1 MVFLSIVALRALRR
15 AARLADRSAFGA
27 RLSRSGYRFVA
38 DVAARLFGRL
48 DGVDGVYLTG
58 SLTRPESLAPGY
70 SDIDLVLAVS
80 TASLADEL
88 RLRNDI
94 ARVQRRLNAFGPL
107 FKNVDYVDLDDLDLY
122 RRYGDAWALDLDR
135 RWVFLGGVDR
145 RDAARRPSGDAV
157 RQERLVR
164 ALRRWFKAGPAL
176 LDPHD
181 SREAFIRD
189 RGAERLLAD
198 ALAALTGRDRLDPL
212 RTLLSAAAAWD
223 APALRRLARDNEH
236 ASPLAPVARWSSTLA
251 PERTTLL
258 EAALEAIDLAAA
270 DVARGG
276 SLAKIAAPVV
286 SSRTELRDAARTAH
300 TMGFEATVL
309 ALRAPRDGVILI
321 LDGENRSAPDRLRRH
336 RAMLDELGQLPEAQF
351 PWARWPV
358 LVTPS
363 MWRAGVLFEPSLE
376 GAATFVADASASLP
390 EVWVPASFERRELE
404 LRRRLA
410 KIVRARG
417 RRFRAHRGATA
428 TLDAERALIA
438 ALRDELAAWRREVAR

>member
-1 MVFLSIVALRALRR
+1 MVFLSIVALRALSR
-15 AARLADRSAFGA
+15 AARLADRSVFGA
-27 RLSRSGYRFVA
+27 RLSRAGYRFAA
-38 DVAARLFGRL
+38 DVAAHLFGRL
-48 DGVDGVYLTG
+48 DGIDGVYLTG

-70 SDIDLVLAVS
+70 SDIDVVLAVN

-135 RWVFLGGVDR
+135 RWAFLGGVDR
-145 RDAARRPSGDAV
+145 RDPAFEPPRDAI

-164 ALRRWFKAGPAL
+164 ALRRWFKAGSAL

-181 SREAFIRD
+181 TREAFIRD

-212 RTLLSAAAAWD
+212 RSLLAAAATWD
-223 APALRRLARDNEH
+223 TPAIRRLAEDGARD
-236 ASPLAPVARWSSTLA
+236 SSLAAARPGFLLGY
-251 PERTTLL
+251 PRPTLL
-258 EAALEAIDLAAA
+258 EAALEAVDEAAT
-270 DVARGG
+270 DVARDGARAEVAVPAVSPRSELG
-276 SLAKIAAPVV
+276 DVTLTARAA
-286 SSRTELRDAARTAH
+286 
-300 TMGFEATVL
+300 GFEATLLV
-309 ALRAPRDGVILI
+309 LRAPSDGVILL
-321 LDGENRSAPDRLRRH
+321 LDGENRPAADRLRRH
-336 RAMLDELGQLPEAQF
+336 RGVLGKLGRLPEAQF

-363 MWRAGVLFEPSLE
+363 MWRAGVLFEPSLD
-376 GAATFVADASASLP
+376 GAATFVADAGASLP
-390 EVWVPASFERRELE
+390 DVWVPAPFERRELE

-410 KIVRARG
+410 KMVRARG
-417 RRFRAHRGATA
+417 RRFRAHRDATA
-428 TLDAERALIA
+428 TLDAERAVIG

>member
-1 MVFLSIVALRALRR
+1 VVFLSIVALRALSR
-15 AARLADRSAFGA
+15 AARLADRTAFGA
-27 RLSRSGYRFVA
+27 RLSRAGYRFAA

-70 SDIDLVLAVS
+70 SDIDVVLAVN

-88 RLRNDI
+88 RLRNDV
-94 ARVQRRLNAFGPL
+94 ARVQGRLNAFGPL

-122 RRYGDAWALDLDR
+122 RRYGDAWSLDLDR

-145 RDAARRPSGDAV
+145 REPAREPSRDAV

-164 ALRRWFKAGPAL
+164 ALRRWFKAGAAL

-212 RTLLSAAAAWD
+212 PSLLAAAATWD
-223 APALRRLARDNEH
+223 TPGLRRLAEDGEH
-236 ASPLAPVARWSSTLA
+236 VAPLARSLRAGLSLA
-251 PERTTLL
+251 HPRTTLL
-258 EAALEAIDLAAA
+258 EAALEAIDRAATDA
-270 DVARGG
+270 VRGG
-276 SLAKIAAPVV
+276 SRAEVAAPVV
-286 SSRTELRDAARTAH
+286 SSSGELRDATRAAH
-300 TMGFEATVL
+300 AAGFEATVL
-309 ALRAPRDGVILI
+309 VQRAPNDDVILM
-321 LDGENRSAPDRLRRH
+321 LDRENRSA
-336 RAMLDELGQLPEAQF
+336 ANQLGRYRGVLGALGRLPEARF

-358 LVTPS
+358 LITPS
-363 MWRAGVLFEPSLE
+363 MWRTGVLFEPSLD
-376 GAATFVADASASLP
+376 GAATFVADPGASLP
-390 EVWVPASFERRELE
+390 DVWVPAAFERRELE

-417 RRFRAHRGATA
+417 RRFRAHRGATVM
-428 TLDAERALIA
+428 LDAERAVIA